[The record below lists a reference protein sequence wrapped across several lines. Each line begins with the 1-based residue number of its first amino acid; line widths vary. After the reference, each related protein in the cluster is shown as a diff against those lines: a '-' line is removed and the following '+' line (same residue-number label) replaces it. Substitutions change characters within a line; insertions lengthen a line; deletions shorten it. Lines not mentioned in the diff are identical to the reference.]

1 MLKIGEFKLVDNSF
15 SMNQTIAENAML
27 KKQNDLFFT
36 LLVTASV
43 AITLGYLYT
52 QAMKKEIR
60 ISPPEKKKLNTK

>member
-36 LLVTASV
+36 LLVTAGV
-43 AITLGYLYT
+43 AIALGYLYT

-60 ISPPEKKKLNTK
+60 ISPPEKKNLNTK

>member
-15 SMNQTIAENAML
+15 TMNQTIAENAML

-36 LLVTASV
+36 LLVTAGV

-60 ISPPEKKKLNTK
+60 ISPPEKKNLNTK